1 MSEKFNKRR
10 IIVILLLT
18 IVVFGSL
25 MSGLILFWPQNNQY
39 PVIKITIE
47 PGSSLKRIA
56 QILNEKKVISN
67 KQMFCLAVQLL
78 GKEKEIPIGTFNL
91 VNAKSNYEII
101 DQIVY
106 GAPEIKRVRILEGWN
121 IHQIAS
127 HLSKEMTLDS
137 AEIISLSS
145 NSKFL
150 ERNKIS
156 SSSIEGYLLPDTYL
170 FFVGET
176 PKSILS
182 HLLSMHQ
189 SFWTK
194 NHITQMKNLDM
205 TKHDIVTLA
214 SIIEGEA
221 IYNSERAKIS
231 AVYHNRLN
239 IGMRLQADPTI
250 QYIIPDS
257 PRRLLN
263 RDLRIR
269 SPYNT
274 YLNEGLPPGPI
285 NSPGRNSLLA
295 ALYPEKNDFLYFVAT
310 GDGYHTFTTN
320 EKDHNKAKRK
330 LQKLRRELKKKRKK
344 R

>member
-25 MSGLILFWPQNNQY
+25 ASGLILFWPQNNQY

-56 QILNEKKVISN
+56 QVLNQKKVISN

-137 AEIISLSS
+137 AEIISLTSD
-145 NSKFL
+145 SKFL

-176 PKSILS
+176 PK
-182 HLLSMHQ
+182 
-189 SFWTK
+189 
-194 NHITQMKNLDM
+194 
-205 TKHDIVTLA
+205 
-214 SIIEGEA
+214 
-221 IYNSERAKIS
+221 
-231 AVYHNRLN
+231 
-239 IGMRLQADPTI
+239 
-250 QYIIPDS
+250 
-257 PRRLLN
+257 
-263 RDLRIR
+263 
-269 SPYNT
+269 
-274 YLNEGLPPGPI
+274 
-285 NSPGRNSLLA
+285 
-295 ALYPEKNDFLYFVAT
+295 
-310 GDGYHTFTTN
+310 
-320 EKDHNKAKRK
+320 
-330 LQKLRRELKKKRKK
+330 
-344 R
+344 

>member
-1 MSEKFNKRR
+1 MILTEEGEATFMSN
-10 IIVILLLT
+10 ILNPKAT
-18 IVVFGSL
+18 F
-25 MSGLILFWPQNNQY
+25 
-39 PVIKITIE
+39 IKIDKS
-47 PGSSLKRIA
+47 PPLRAK
-56 QILNEKKVISN
+56 QNLFKKVISN

-78 GKEKEIPIGTFNL
+78 GKEREIPIGTFNL

-127 HLSKEMTLDS
+127 YLSKEMTLDS
-137 AEIISLSS
+137 AEIISLTS

-156 SSSIEGYLLPDTYL
+156 SSSMEGYLLPDTYL

-182 HLLSMHQ
+182 HLLSMHR

-194 NHITQMKNLDM
+194 NHIIQMKNLDM

-263 RDLRIR
+263 RDLRIK

-285 NSPGRNSLLA
+285 NSPGKNSLLA

-310 GDGYHTFTTN
+310 GDGYHTFSKN
-320 EKDHNKAKRK
+320 EKEHERAKRAF
-330 LQKLRRELKKKRKK
+330 QRVRKK
-344 R
+344 VNRQRTGS